1 MAVLNTS
8 GVFSPHD
15 TSVIGWCWST
25 QSTVYPL
32 SSATKRSLTDCQKLA
47 NAGFK
52 GSLAILIYAYEYEGY
67 PLEPAIR
74 AFGTSDGSNT
84 VRKRLT
90 ALAQLVAMRGD
101 AWTAGYVV
109 ACAALH
115 EVRLV
120 RMPQ

>member
-15 TSVIGWCWST
+15 TSVIVWHWST

-32 SSATKRSLTDCQKLA
+32 SSARSALTDCQRLA

-52 GSLAILIYAYEYEGY
+52 GSLAILIYGYEYEGY

-74 AFGTSDGSNT
+74 AFGTSDDSHT
-84 VRKRLT
+84 VRKRLM
-90 ALAQLVAMRGD
+90 ALAQLVAMRVD